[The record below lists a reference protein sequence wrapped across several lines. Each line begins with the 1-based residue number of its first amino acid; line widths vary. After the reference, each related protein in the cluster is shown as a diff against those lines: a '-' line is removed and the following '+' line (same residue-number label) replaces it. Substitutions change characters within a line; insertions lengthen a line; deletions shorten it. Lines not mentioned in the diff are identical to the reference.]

1 MLRKKKGSDKS
12 GGGEMKENEA
22 AAAIQVFKKNHLIIH
37 IFTMLW
43 FIIEVWNIISLNSSL
58 ISLANETIHKI
69 EFLCTLT
76 SNTPFWFKQ
85 DG

>member
-37 IFTMLW
+37 IFTML
-43 FIIEVWNIISLNSSL
+43 
-58 ISLANETIHKI
+58 
-69 EFLCTLT
+69 
-76 SNTPFWFKQ
+76 
-85 DG
+85 